1 MLGQLPRTLNV
12 CNKERP
18 IRSDFRSVLKI
29 IAAFN
34 DKDLSDQEKVFVC
47 LSRMYEKLEDI
58 PKTEEA
64 YKEAFKAAS
73 DFISC
78 RLSNDN
84 PGPKVVNW
92 EKDEQILFPAINKV
106 AGCEVRDMP
115 YLHWWSFLGY
125 FQAIDRDDLWGSVLT
140 IRQKKAKGKKLEKYE
155 KDFLAANQDL
165 CALEYEEKRKSPED
179 HLREMYEKLLQ
190 EGGQ

>member
-1 MLGQLPRTLNV
+1 M
-12 CNKERP
+12 
-18 IRSDFRSVLKI
+18 
-29 IAAFN
+29 
-34 DKDLSDQEKVFVC
+34 
-47 LSRMYEKLEDI
+47 
-58 PKTEEA
+58 
-64 YKEAFKAAS
+64 
-73 DFISC
+73 
-78 RLSNDN
+78 
-84 PGPKVVNW
+84 
-92 EKDEQILFPAINKV
+92 
-106 AGCEVRDMP
+106 
-115 YLHWWSFLGY
+115 GY